1 MKVTVERTP
10 ESEAVLNVEL
20 DWTELEK
27 ASDRAYHK
35 LAQKYSVPG
44 FRKGH
49 APRSM
54 LERMLGKEAIYQ
66 EGLEDLIESTYR
78 DAVKQ
83 NDLTPIAQP
92 SLDAPPLEMGQAY
105 SYTAR
110 VPVLPEVK
118 LGDYHSIRVE
128 TPTTEVTDEDIEK
141 VLKQVQ
147 EDQAMWLPA
156 ERPAQLGDKVVVD
169 LKLTSGDRSISD
181 LHDNEFELAAERAGI
196 FSGMDDQIVGMT
208 EGETKQFTTTI
219 PEDYG
224 NADLAGKEAQYE
236 VTIKGVKYRE
246 LPEIDDELAKSIGDY
261 ENLDAVRTAIRAQLQ
276 TQKETEGRRTVR
288 EDVVKQAADKS
299 EVEIHPV
306 LVDEEVHRMMDETGR
321 MLEQSGISRDQ
332 YLEMMNKSE
341 EDYHKQL
348 EPDAEIRVKRD
359 LVLDAIAER
368 EGLKVSDTELQSWL
382 DMYAAIGGRRLRLRD
397 LRPGQRTGIESS
409 LLRDKATERL
419 VEIAASGE
427 PVEAAEPAEEAGAK
441 AAARAAVTDESPAES
456 AKPAARQTKAA
467 EAEAPAKSAK
477 PTKPVTAENVGSA
490 APSEKALSAPKTA
503 AKASAAPAGTTNTLP
518 AETDITEPEADVPAP
533 TETDV

>member
-27 ASDRAYHK
+27 ASDRAYRK
-35 LAQKYSVPG
+35 LAQKYTVPG

-83 NDLTPIAQP
+83 NDLTPLAQP
-92 SLDAPPLEMGQAY
+92 SLDAPALEMGQPY
-105 SYTAR
+105 SFTAR
-110 VPVLPEVK
+110 VPILPEVK
-118 LGDYHSIRVE
+118 LGDYRSIRVE
-128 TPTTEVTDEDIEK
+128 TPTTEVTDEDVEK

-156 ERPAQLGDKVVVD
+156 ERPAQMGDKVVMD
-169 LKLTSGDRSISD
+169 LKLTAGDRSISD
-181 LHDNEFELAAERAGI
+181 LHDNEFELAADRAGI
-196 FSGMDDQIVGMT
+196 FSGMDEQIVGMT

-236 VTIKGVKYRE
+236 VTLKGVKYRE

-261 ENLDAVRTAIRAQLQ
+261 ENLDAVREAVRAQLQ
-276 TQKETEGRRTVR
+276 SQKETESRRTVR
-288 EDVVKQAADKS
+288 EEVVKQAADQS

-321 MLEQSGISRDQ
+321 MLQQSGISQEQ
-332 YLEMMNKSE
+332 YLEMMNKNE
-341 EDYHKQL
+341 EEYHKEL
-348 EPDAEIRVKRD
+348 EPDAQVRVKRD

-368 EGLKVSDTELQSWL
+368 EGLKVSDTEIQSWL
-382 DMYAAIGGRRLRLRD
+382 DMYAAIGGRRMRLRD
-397 LRPGQRTGIESS
+397 LRPGQRAGIESS

-419 VEIAASGE
+419 VEIATAESGE
-427 PVEAAEPAEEAGAK
+427 PAESAEEAGAK
-441 AAARAAVTDESPAES
+441 AAARAATTSVTDESAAES
-456 AKPAARQTKAA
+456 ATDVAA
-467 EAEAPAKSAK
+467 
-477 PTKPVTAENVGSA
+477 NVGTASPPETA
-490 APSEKALSAPKTA
+490 TSAPKAA
-503 AKASAAPAGTTNTLP
+503 AKESAAPAGATNTLP
-518 AETDITEPEADVPAP
+518 PEAAATEPQADVPAP